1 MQVAY
6 GQGDIDITNTW
17 FYEDDKLQAIFQS
30 SPFLDTSALVYLNP
44 LHNYAYRFTDF
55 SNDEFSEFKS
65 TIETINSDSKTNGFA
80 IGSYKNGNVEHFE
93 FVNGN
98 LKRKNLSLPQDYL
111 NNINAKFNEARK
123 ALSMIE
129 IAQKKAQNIESR
141 YKSKICAGKTKVS
154 FMDNEKYMAICN
166 DDKLQAEIYKLAQ
179 DKLAL
184 IEKQKVAK
192 REQIYRE
199 KMIALQQQH
208 LQQQHLQQ
216 QHLQQQQ
223 NQQAWDSLNR
233 SLQQTSNSIR
243 QSTDAYTR
251 QINNTANS
259 INQQTQRMQ
268 QQRQHEAE
276 MHELRRLNN
285 NLQQLN
291 NKLGY

>member
-216 QHLQQQQ
+216 QQ